1 MYFRA
6 TLFFIVL
13 LLSNVTIAAIE
24 QPHLKII
31 TEEWAPYN
39 YSVKGDAKGFSVE
52 IVNAMM
58 QELGEY
64 HSIAIYPGARGMLL
78 LDNTTNVLNFS
89 LFRTPEREHKYKWI
103 GPLSN
108 EAIYFYK
115 RADDPREF
123 KTIEDVKAVNA
134 IATPLNGLVFSH
146 LQEQNFTNLSK
157 SHSTMQQLT
166 KLLKNRVDLSISV
179 TPLGK
184 THYLKKIGQPTNAV
198 TNTGVKLLE
207 RPLYIACSKELPD
220 SVINRWQQALD
231 RVIESGKYAK
241 IYDNYLQGKQ

>member
-1 MYFRA
+1 MCFRSA
-6 TLFFIVL
+6 LFFIAL
-13 LLSNVTIAAIE
+13 LLFNITVATAK
-24 QPHLKII
+24 QPNLMII

-39 YSVKGDAKGFSVE
+39 YSLKGVAKGFSVE
-52 IVNAMM
+52 IVKAIM
-58 QELGEY
+58 QELGEQ
-64 HSIAIYPGARGMLL
+64 HPISVYPGARAMQL
-78 LDNTTNVLNFS
+78 LDNTENVLNFS
-89 LFRTPEREHKYKWI
+89 LFRTPEREKKYKWI

-108 EAIYFYK
+108 ESIYFYK

-123 KTIEDVKAVNA
+123 KTIEDVKAVKA

-146 LQEQNFTNLSK
+146 LQAQKFTNLSK
-157 SHSTMQQLT
+157 SHSTLQQLS

-184 THYLKKIGQPTNAV
+184 MHYLTKLEQPANAI

-207 RPLYIACSKELPD
+207 FPLYIACSKELPD
-220 SVINRWQQALD
+220 SVIKRWQQALD

-241 IYDNYLQGKQ
+241 IYDKYLQGKP